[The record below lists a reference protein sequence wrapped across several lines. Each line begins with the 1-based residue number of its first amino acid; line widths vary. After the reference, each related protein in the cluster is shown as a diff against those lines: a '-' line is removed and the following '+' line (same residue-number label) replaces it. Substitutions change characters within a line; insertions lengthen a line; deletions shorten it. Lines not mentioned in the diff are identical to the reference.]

1 MSNLALG
8 RSNAARKPPRKEPF
22 APVGRSTS
30 SVLDGFYKPTSELNT
45 NLTHLLSQQSQKRT
59 GEQKADPKSSKS
71 SASGRRGDANADP
84 DVNKDRKL
92 SQAHQSSLNISRRGS
107 RALHRANSSQL
118 PISAGTK
125 APEARD
131 GRDRHISQVVSKQDL
146 ARPRRGQSELT
157 VSGTGASAS
166 QPRASTTNEAGAR
179 KFGSQA
185 DVGSLAKG
193 FGSTK
198 RRNSM
203 HEGFSLQQSAVQQ
216 FMKQADGTAGTKLS
230 VTNIFKDHKQQDINH
245 SIRRIGTTTGPS
257 PLGHQG
263 DPRGTTHRPMRR
275 LSRISLG
282 KNLTLSQTA
291 GLKLQWTIT

>member
-30 SVLDGFYKPTSELNT
+30 SVLDGLYQPTSELNT
-45 NLTHLLSQQSQKRT
+45 NLTHLLSQQSLKRN
-59 GEQKADPKSSKS
+59 GEQKADPKSSKN

-92 SQAHQSSLNISRRGS
+92 SQAHQSSLNISRRDS
-107 RALHRANSSQL
+107 RALNRANSSQL
-118 PISAGTK
+118 PISAGAK

-157 VSGTGASAS
+157 VLGNGAAAS

-179 KFGSQA
+179 KFGS
-185 DVGSLAKG
+185 
-193 FGSTK
+193 
-198 RRNSM
+198 
-203 HEGFSLQQSAVQQ
+203 H
-216 FMKQADGTAGTKLS
+216 
-230 VTNIFKDHKQQDINH
+230 
-245 SIRRIGTTTGPS
+245 
-257 PLGHQG
+257 
-263 DPRGTTHRPMRR
+263 
-275 LSRISLG
+275 IS
-282 KNLTLSQTA
+282 
-291 GLKLQWTIT
+291 

>member
-30 SVLDGFYKPTSELNT
+30 SVLDGLYQPTSELNT
-45 NLTHLLSQQSQKRT
+45 NLTQLLSQQSLKRS

-92 SQAHQSSLNISRRGS
+92 SQAHQSSLNISRRDS

-118 PISAGTK
+118 PISAGAK

-131 GRDRHISQVVSKQDL
+131 GRDQHISQVVGKQDL

-157 VSGTGASAS
+157 VSGNGATAS
-166 QPRASTTNEAGAR
+166 QPSRNVRRASTTNEAGAR

-185 DVGSLAKG
+185 EVGSLAKG

-203 HEGFSLQQSAVQQ
+203 LNGSNVAEGFSLQQSAVQQ
-216 FMKQADGTAGTKLS
+216 FMKQADGAAGTKLS

-245 SIRRIGTTTGPS
+245 SIRRIGTT
-257 PLGHQG
+257 
-263 DPRGTTHRPMRR
+263 
-275 LSRISLG
+275 
-282 KNLTLSQTA
+282 A
-291 GLKLQWTIT
+291 

>member
-30 SVLDGFYKPTSELNT
+30 SVLDGFYQPTSELNT
-45 NLTHLLSQQSQKRT
+45 NLTHLLSQQSLKRN

-71 SASGRRGDANADP
+71 SASGRRGDAKADP

-157 VSGTGASAS
+157 VSGTGAAAS

-193 FGSTK
+193 LGSTK

-216 FMKQADGTAGTKLS
+216 FMKQADGAAGTKLS
-230 VTNIFKDHKQQDINH
+230 VKNIFKDHKQQDINH

-257 PLGHQG
+257 PPGHQG
-263 DPRGTTHRPMRR
+263 DPRGATHRPMRR